1 MLGGKPIM
9 RVLVCGREKNW
20 SFWKWLFWG
29 LVIYSALEACA
40 FFGAWM
46 ILKRT
51 VREFSG
57 PYIAFIVPGAV
68 IISLVWWLNT
78 WRERGAPLK
87 PLARGW
93 GLSMALFGV
102 ACLGAL
108 AYSGI
113 QLHLVDPSDA
123 MARFI
128 VTTLIVV
135 VIGYFSGYRT
145 ALNRITARQRT
156 G

>member
-1 MLGGKPIM
+1 M
-9 RVLVCGREKNW
+9 RVLVWGREKNW

-102 ACLGAL
+102 AC
-108 AYSGI
+108 
-113 QLHLVDPSDA
+113 SDA